1 MMKRSGVYL
10 LAVLL
15 IILCNTNQSAAQS
28 ADSWNEKNSSQWLK
42 SLIISNGSKKL
53 VPHSSI
59 DKTEFAKQY
68 HTNQVCWDKAFAF
81 LKRTDLDTIAPGRYL
96 IDGENVFAVITEIP
110 SKRFDTSKWESHRN
124 FADIHYVIR
133 GKEKIGVAP
142 VTAVTVTQEYN
153 PARDLINYKGNG
165 KYFIASP
172 EDYFVFFPHQA
183 HRPNI
188 KVDGYEVVKKM
199 YIKIR
204 VASTSP

>member
-1 MMKRSGVYL
+1 MMIRWNRYFF
-10 LAVLL
+10 AVVL
-15 IILCNTNQSAAQS
+15 IILCNTVQSVAQS
-28 ADSWNEKNSSQWLK
+28 ADSWNSKNASQWLK
-42 SLIISNGSKKL
+42 SLAISHGSKTL
-53 VPHSSI
+53 LPHSSI
-59 DKTEFAKQY
+59 DKTELARQY
-68 HTNQVCWDKAFAF
+68 HTNQVWWDKAFAF

-96 IDGENVFAVITEIP
+96 IDGENVFAVITEMP

-133 GKEKIGVAP
+133 GKEKIGLAP
-142 VTAVTVTQEYN
+142 VTGVTVTQEYL

-172 EDYFVFFPHQA
+172 DDYFVFFPHQA